1 MVLPKFPPLG
11 RLIWTLE
18 PPGLK
23 ARLEDCLATGQLVD
37 SGKGVTA
44 PLPSNGNG
52 SLGRQEEQLQVKRK
66 HKGAMAVRSCQ
77 GVLQDSDDSACYT
90 SSLCRFEAMDST
102 CQVECLSDRDLPDSP
117 RSCVYSIRTG
127 VPHVGSRSDFKHFP
141 TVSNTFLVMTS
152 LKVGYSWQRLRPCVT
167 SSVHGRG
174 ECLDY
179 EPRFCDSR

>member
-1 MVLPKFPPLG
+1 MSRKLWLAFVMIHNISPEVTKWPFMVLLKSSSSYTYLAMVLPKFPPLW

-44 PLPSNGNG
+44 PLPSNGPNG

-66 HKGAMAVRSCQ
+66 HKGSMAV
-77 GVLQDSDDSACYT
+77 
-90 SSLCRFEAMDST
+90 MDST

-117 RSCVYSIRTG
+117 RSCV
-127 VPHVGSRSDFKHFP
+127 
-141 TVSNTFLVMTS
+141 
-152 LKVGYSWQRLRPCVT
+152 
-167 SSVHGRG
+167 
-174 ECLDY
+174 
-179 EPRFCDSR
+179 

>member
-1 MVLPKFPPLG
+1 MLVHQRVAMVLPKFPPLG

-18 PPGLK
+18 PAGLK

-127 VPHVGSRSDFKHFP
+127 VPQCRVKVRFQALSYSFQYFP
-141 TVSNTFLVMTS
+141 
-152 LKVGYSWQRLRPCVT
+152 
-167 SSVHGRG
+167 
-174 ECLDY
+174 
-179 EPRFCDSR
+179 CDDQPEGWIQLATLATMCHQQCAWAR